1 MIIINTYTKN
11 FNLIESAQEHKSASD
26 LLWKI
31 REEYVSLLT
40 DFEILEIEEIMRK
53 RDELQERTAT
63 VYSNSPRTD
72 AKSYA
77 AAQKSLKCEEEQTFS
92 DEEID
97 NMLPNSIRRCNRTI
111 SV

>member
-1 MIIINTYTKN
+1 
-11 FNLIESAQEHKSASD
+11 
-26 LLWKI
+26 
-31 REEYVSLLT
+31 VSLLT